1 MFGFHTIPMGVR
13 NKRTLF
19 KLTKPLRSMT
29 GEIRFTSWFNDV
41 VCLGGKKMS
50 VSSRGRRRKKK
61 TFRMDFEQCM
71 GLVFSQEREGNKQLR
86 LIDSGHYLLGWGTHL
101 YFTG

>member
-61 TFRMDFEQCM
+61 INHCWTDA
-71 GLVFSQEREGNKQLR
+71 
-86 LIDSGHYLLGWGTHL
+86 
-101 YFTG
+101 FTVTSLPR